1 MLRDA
6 HFSVICSVSDRD
18 FNKGKDMSSMWG
30 LTKIVVE
37 GERAKDV
44 YDLCVVLE
52 RVRCF
57 KFLGT

>member
-1 MLRDA
+1 
-6 HFSVICSVSDRD
+6 
-18 FNKGKDMSSMWG
+18 MSSMWG